1 MSEATE
7 VPEPWWVA
15 HPPTQ
20 VSVECSGARHRV
32 RWHAGRLDALDHEDP
47 DGERTLAA
55 LGGHSCACID
65 LVDAWSRHADDLR
78 VLTLAS
84 RWPGDVLTATQR
96 VVQYVARQA
105 RQGWTPTTP
114 GPGGPPGRAAY
125 ASTLTWSPRRPMN
138 RPGGGAAPWPG
149 APGGSPVA
157 SDDGLA
163 VLLAAGTTIWD
174 RLAATVVAEWAAR
187 TIAGDERCGPA
198 GPALAASLS
207 GRAVPVVRRWLG
219 DPQAQV
225 DVEMVGPGELAEL
238 VREDERVAVRLPF
251 RWLRDLWLP
260 GTTELLGRL
269 CLSLVEAGEHRRR
282 VLVAGRE
289 PGGHELVTIAVGGAE

>member
-7 VPEPWWVA
+7 PWWVA
-15 HPPTQ
+15 LPPAQ
-20 VSVECSGARHRV
+20 VVVECSGERHRV
-32 RWHAGRLDALDHEDP
+32 RWCAGRLDTLDHEDP

-55 LGGHSCACID
+55 LGGRSCACID
-65 LVDAWSRHADDLR
+65 LLDAWSRHAVDLR

-84 RWPGDVLTATQR
+84 RWPGDVLTATR
-96 VVQYVARQA
+96 WVVQYVARQA
-105 RQGWTPTTP
+105 RQGGMPTTP
-114 GPGGPPGRAAY
+114 GPGAPAGRTAY
-125 ASTLTWSPRRPMN
+125 GSTLTWSPRRPVN
-138 RPGGGAAPWPG
+138 RRGGGGGPWPG
-149 APGGSPVA
+149 APAAGPLA
-157 SDDGLA
+157 SDDDLA
-163 VLLAAGTTIWD
+163 LLLAAGTTIWD

-198 GPALAASLS
+198 GPALAASLA

-225 DVEMVGPGELAEL
+225 DVEMVGPGEPPEL
-238 VREDERVAVRLPF
+238 VQEDDRVAVRLPF

-282 VLVAGRE
+282 VLVTGRE
-289 PGGHELVTIAVGGAE
+289 PGTPELVTIALGGDA